1 MCVRVCVCVC
11 VFLSS
16 MATHKS
22 ALSLAYWELQQQ
34 QQQQQPARQAGRTAY
49 LGQTAQLALRA
60 DWQKKTK
67 TK

>member
-1 MCVRVCVCVC
+1 
-11 VFLSS
+11 

-34 QQQQQPARQAGRTAY
+34 QQQAASQPARQAGRAAY

-60 DWQKKTK
+60 DWQKKK
-67 TK
+67 TKLEKKTHKIKKRI